1 MLFVPVDGHID
12 AFRQRFFPGFQSQAE
27 VEVVAVLDFHYL
39 AFDPDLAG
47 GDVELGNKLLDGGE
61 AGGRVVDDDLVEIL
75 VDDDVPV
82 AGEHGVLYDFRK
94 VFALPVLEG
103 IDQRFRAVVVEA
115 DAFLVQFLDGGLYIR
130 HLEVRGGDD
139 QRGFL
144 RLIVDGG
151 ADVALLGVDGGF
163 QDADDLEG
171 AVSILQ
177 GENFDDI
184 VCVVVGFHDADGL
197 AYSGR
202 SGNSVIISSG
212 LFRGRRSGSGKVD
225 LGVGG
230 KCACGGQSRQGS
242 NCDLDVHIIWFLVV
256 SYR

>member
-47 GDVELGNKLLDGGE
+47 GNVELGNKLLDGGE

-82 AGEHGVLYDFRK
+82 AGEHGVLNDFRK

-103 IDQRFRAVVVEA
+103 IDQRFGAVVVKA
-115 DAFLVQFLDGGLYIR
+115 DAFLVQFFDGGLYIR
-130 HLEVRGGDD
+130 HLEIGSGDD

-144 RLIVDGG
+144 RLVVDGG
-151 ADVALLGVDGGF
+151 ADVALLDVDGRF

-177 GENFDDI
+177 RKYFDDI

-197 AYSGR
+197 AYSRG

-212 LFRGRRSGSGKVD
+212 LFRSRRRGSGKVD

-230 KCACGGQSRQGS
+230 KRACGGQSRQGS

-256 SYR
+256 SCR